1 MAHDGHGLTSGAQ
14 VILDDLLE
22 LTGQALAPVDE
33 ILEKAKASV
42 RDMVSVD
49 GRVSNGLVEANQTAA
64 HGLAW
69 LATYTQS
76 LNQMQLWAKK
86 LSADGQFGETEQL
99 IHQIAFGEYLW
110 QIYGGIQMNQG
121 EILRSRR
128 SPKTATLKPPARVW
142 SN

>member
-1 MAHDGHGLTSGAQ
+1 MAHDGQDLTMGSQ
-14 VILDDLLE
+14 IILDDLLE
-22 LTGQALAPVDE
+22 LTGQALAPVDD

-42 RDMVSVD
+42 RKMVSVD
-49 GRVSNGLVEANQTAA
+49 GRVSNALVEANQTAA

-99 IHQIAFGEYLW
+99 ILQIAFGEYLW

-121 EILRSRR
+121 EILR
-128 SPKTATLKPPARVW
+128 LQDMG
-142 SN
+142 